1 MLPLSF
7 GLRDSAFALHLRHPF
22 GILQSILRLQSLAI
36 LEVSQDLCMYVSTLF
51 TVCQ

>member
-22 GILQSILRLQSLAI
+22 GILQSFLRPQFRQILG
-36 LEVSQDLCMYVSTLF
+36 VSRELMKII
-51 TVCQ
+51 

>member
-22 GILQSILRLQSLAI
+22 GILQSFLRPQSPEILG
-36 LEVSQDLCMYVSTLF
+36 VSRELMKII
-51 TVCQ
+51 